1 MDTFHQLTSRPAVPA
16 NSMMR
21 RKRGFTLVEL
31 LMVSAVMA
39 LLATTL
45 AALASTVQVAN
56 EQQVGRGL
64 SLQHGQVAI
73 ERIERTLQGA
83 TANEQF
89 PGFIVI
95 SEMLGGMTFPNTLV
109 VWKPI
114 GSPVDP
120 TGLPRVNELLVFTST
135 DGDPTRLLELRYT
148 SDNSQVPPLANTVD
162 WQVLISMLKTAAY
175 SSSSSSAAAL
185 TDLIRV
191 AEVTNSSGQSVGR
204 RGCVRFE
211 QVLRPS
217 AAEWQA
223 YKAGSVS
230 WASLPWA
237 QGVYGTQSGQRQ
249 ALCRIELQL
258 RPGDI
263 ELHDKQLAI
272 PFLGSS
278 AIYYQLKR

>member
-1 MDTFHQLTSRPAVPA
+1 
-16 NSMMR
+16 MMR

-45 AALASTVQVAN
+45 AALANTVQVAN
-56 EQQVGRGL
+56 EQQMGRGL
-64 SLQHGQVAI
+64 SLQHAQVTI

-95 SEMLGGMTFPNTLV
+95 SETLGGSTFPDTLV
-109 VWKPI
+109 VWKPK
-114 GSPVDP
+114 GSPANP
-120 TGLPRVNELLVFTST
+120 TGLPRVNELVVFAPA
-135 DGDPTRLLELRYT
+135 DGDPTRLLELRAS
-148 SDNSQVPPLANTVD
+148 SDNSQVPPVANTND
-162 WQVLISMLKTAAY
+162 WKFLLSMLKTAAY
-175 SSSSSSAAAL
+175 SSTSSDAAVL
-185 TDLIRV
+185 TDLIRT
-191 AEVTNSSGQSVGR
+191 AEVTNASGQSAGR
-204 RGCVRFE
+204 RSCVRFE

-237 QGVYGTQSGQRQ
+237 QGVYGTKSGQRQ

-272 PFLGSS
+272 PFFGSS